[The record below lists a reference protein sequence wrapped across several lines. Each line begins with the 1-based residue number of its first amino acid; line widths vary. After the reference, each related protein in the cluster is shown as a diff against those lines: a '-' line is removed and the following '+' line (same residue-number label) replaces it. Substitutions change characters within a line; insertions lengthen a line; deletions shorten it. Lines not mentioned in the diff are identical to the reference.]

1 MGFASRGMVL
11 HIQHSSLNIQHST
24 FRLSRHHNDPDTLP
38 SVKAIR
44 LLRPA
49 QWLKNGFVIAP
60 LIFSRS
66 FVSPSA
72 VAHSLAAFAI
82 FCGAASAGYIIND
95 IFDRESDRLHPVKR
109 LRRPIASG
117 EISVHVAVTIV
128 TILIPILLVAA
139 WFVAPKFLLAIALYL
154 ALTTAYSMH
163 LKTMPIIDL
172 FVIACGFVLRVW
184 GGAVAIDVVLSVF
197 MFITTLSLALYLAAT
212 KRRQEL
218 LSTATASDFRSV
230 LQHYSVK
237 LMDDYSEIAV
247 VATFVFY
254 GLYIAT
260 VRPQL
265 AATVPV
271 VLFGVFRYRYL
282 MELSRDESPTER
294 MVRDPQMIV
303 CALLWAAISVSVLYL
318 AS

>member
-1 MGFASRGMVL
+1 M
-11 HIQHSSLNIQHST
+11 
-24 FRLSRHHNDPDTLP
+24 
-38 SVKAIR
+38 KAIR

-72 VAHSLAAFAI
+72 VAHSLAAFVI

-95 IFDRESDRLHPVKR
+95 VFDRESDRAHPVKR
-109 LRRPIASG
+109 LRPIAAG
-117 EISVHVAVTIV
+117 EVSVSVAVTIV

-139 WFVAPKFLLAIALYL
+139 WFVAPKFLLAVALYL
-154 ALTTAYSMH
+154 ALATAYSIY

-172 FVIACGFVLRVW
+172 FAIACGFVLRVW
-184 GGAVAIDVVLSVF
+184 GGAVVIDVVLSVF

-218 LSTATASDFRSV
+218 LSTTTASDFRPV

-265 AATVPV
+265 AVTVPV

-282 MELSRDESPTER
+282 MERSHDESPTDR

-303 CALLWAAISVSVLYL
+303 CAVLWAAISITVLYL

>member
-1 MGFASRGMVL
+1 
-11 HIQHSSLNIQHST
+11 
-24 FRLSRHHNDPDTLP
+24 
-38 SVKAIR
+38 VKAIR

-95 IFDRESDRLHPVKR
+95 IFDRESDRAHPIKR

-117 EISVHVAVTIV
+117 EISVRAAVTIV

-139 WFVAPKFLLAIALYL
+139 WFVAPKFLLAVALYL
-154 ALTTAYSMH
+154 GLTTAYSIH

-218 LSTATASDFRSV
+218 LSAATASDFRSV

-282 MELSRDESPTER
+282 MEQSCDESPTDR

-303 CALLWAAISVSVLYL
+303 CAVLWAAISISVLYL

>member
-1 MGFASRGMVL
+1 
-11 HIQHSSLNIQHST
+11 
-24 FRLSRHHNDPDTLP
+24 
-38 SVKAIR
+38 VKAIR

-49 QWLKNGFVIAP
+49 QWLKNGFVVAP

-72 VAHSLAAFAI
+72 VAHSLAAFAV

-95 IFDRESDRLHPVKR
+95 IFDRESDRAHPVKR
-109 LRRPIASG
+109 LRRPIAAG
-117 EISVHVAVTIV
+117 EISVRTAVTIV
-128 TILIPILLVAA
+128 MILIPILLAAA
-139 WFVAPKFLLAIALYL
+139 WLVAPKFLLAVALYL
-154 ALTTAYSMH
+154 ALTTAYSLR
-163 LKTMPIIDL
+163 LKNMPIIDL

-184 GGAVAIDVVLSVF
+184 GGAVAIHVVLSVF

-218 LSTATASDFRSV
+218 LSTASTADFRSV
-230 LQHYSVK
+230 LQHYTVA
-237 LMDDYSEIAV
+237 LMDDYAEMAV

-282 MELSRDESPTER
+282 MERSVSEENAESPTDR

-303 CALLWAAISVSVLYL
+303 CAIVWAAISVSVLYL

>member
-1 MGFASRGMVL
+1 V
-11 HIQHSSLNIQHST
+11 
-24 FRLSRHHNDPDTLP
+24 LP
-38 SVKAIR
+38 SEPQPIPSAFSDRPPRTPAAIR

-49 QWLKNGFVIAP
+49 QWLKNGFVLGP

-66 FVSPSA
+66 FVSQSA
-72 VAHSLAAFAI
+72 VLHSLAAFVI

-95 IFDRESDRLHPVKR
+95 IFDRESDRAHPSKKR
-109 LRRPIASG
+109 SRPIASV
-117 EISVHVAVTIV
+117 EISVRAAITIV
-128 TILIPILLVAA
+128 SIAIPVLLAA
-139 WFVAPKFLLAIALYL
+139 AFFVSPKFLLAVAFYL
-154 ALTTAYSMH
+154 LLTTAYSIR

-172 FVIACGFVLRVW
+172 FTIACGFVLRVW
-184 GGAVAIDVVLSVF
+184 GGAVAINVVLSVW

-218 LSTATASDFRSV
+218 LTTSAASEFRAV
-230 LQHYSVK
+230 LQHYSVA
-237 LMDDYSEIAV
+237 LMDYYAEIAV

-254 GLYIAT
+254 GLYIVT

-282 MELSRDESPTER
+282 MELSTIEGNVESPTDR
-294 MVRDPQMIV
+294 LVRDAQRIV
-303 CALLWAAISVSVLYL
+303 AAILWAAISVIVLYIEP
-318 AS
+318 S

>member
-1 MGFASRGMVL
+1 MTSVL
-11 HIQHSSLNIQHST
+11 HLASSADKLEC
-24 FRLSRHHNDPDTLP
+24 
-38 SVKAIR
+38 VKAIR

-49 QWLKNGFVIAP
+49 QWLKNGFVVAP

-95 IFDRESDRLHPVKR
+95 IFDRESDRAPSRQAPAPPDR
-109 LRRPIASG
+109 LGGNLRPRGSNDRYDSDPDPARGGVVRRAEVSPRG
-117 EISVHVAVTIV
+117 RAVSR
-128 TILIPILLVAA
+128 
-139 WFVAPKFLLAIALYL
+139 
-154 ALTTAYSMH
+154 LTTAYSMH

-172 FVIACGFVLRVW
+172 FAIACGFVLRVW

-218 LSTATASDFRSV
+218 LSAATASDFRSV
-230 LQHYSVK
+230 LQHYTVK

-282 MELSRDESPTER
+282 METDAR
-294 MVRDPQMIV
+294 
-303 CALLWAAISVSVLYL
+303 
-318 AS
+318 

>member
-1 MGFASRGMVL
+1 MGFASHGMSS
-11 HIQHSSLNIQHST
+11 HSTVIIEHST
-24 FRLSRHHNDPDTLP
+24 FNIFCLSRHDSEPDTLAT
-38 SVKAIR
+38 VKAIR

-72 VAHSLAAFAI
+72 VAHSLAAFVI

-95 IFDRESDRLHPVKR
+95 VFDRESDRAHPVKR

-117 EISVHVAVTIV
+117 EISVRAAVTIV

-139 WFVAPKFLLAIALYL
+139 WFVAPKFLLAVALYL
-154 ALTTAYSMH
+154 VLTTAYSIH

-172 FVIACGFVLRVW
+172 FAIACGFVLRVW

-212 KRRQEL
+212 KRRQE

-282 MELSRDESPTER
+282 MERSHDESPTDR

-303 CALLWAAISVSVLYL
+303 CAVLWAAISITVLYV
-318 AS
+318 AA